1 MELTQLY
8 QFKIAAECGQ
18 LKKAADSL
26 YISSPAL
33 SKSIK
38 KLEEEFGQILFI
50 RNKSGIELTDFGREF
65 LEYANNIFEITDK
78 MKQTAERYSLTSQ
91 NTIVIAS
98 DVPASIRYLIPLFYD
113 AHPEIDSI
121 SYFLNSHDLLNQVE
135 SGKIDIAIS
144 AEKTENRA
152 MYCYPIGQER
162 NLLYIPNRNPLSR
175 LKYVSVSDLKG
186 QTLARIDEYSYFYE
200 VFDRIKER
208 NGTKIYFKMFKDYI
222 TYNTFKEKGSDTLC
236 LFTANNLSTMYN
248 PAYPNRK
255 IVYFKDKE
263 LTYDYY
269 IIYRKDKLHTVAPF
283 INWLNDNYKTLFSK
297 DINLQ

>member
-38 KLEEEFGQILFI
+38 KLEEEFGQDLFI
-50 RNKSGIELTDFGREF
+50 RTKAGIELTDFGREF
-65 LEYANNIFEITDK
+65 LGCANNIFQITDE
-78 MKQTAERYSLTSQ
+78 MKRIAERYSSSASK
-91 NTIVIAS
+91 TITIAS
-98 DVPASIRYLIPLFYD
+98 DVPASIRYLMPLFYD

-121 SYFLNSHDLLNQVE
+121 SYFLNSQELMEQIR
-135 SGKIDIAIS
+135 SQKIDIAIS
-144 AEKTENRA
+144 AEKTEDKSL
-152 MYCYPIGQER
+152 YCYPLGQER
-162 NLLYIPNRNPLSR
+162 NFLYIPNRNPLSKQ
-175 LKYVSVSDLKG
+175 KYVYVSDLKG

-200 VFDRIKER
+200 VFDRLKEKT
-208 NGTKIYFKMFKDYI
+208 NTKIYFKMFRDYI

-263 LTYDYY
+263 LTYNYY
-269 IIYRKDKLHTVAPF
+269 IIYHKDNIKTVKPF
-283 INWLNDNYKTLFSK
+283 IDWLNANYKTLFSK